1 MRRMLYLT
9 VLALAL
15 AGGMVSIG
23 GTVAPIGTVAQA
35 DNPSGNE
42 SHGGP
47 TCGPACKNKDGEG
60 SCFGC

>member
-1 MRRMLYLT
+1 MRKTLFLT
-9 VLALAL
+9 VLALTL

-23 GTVAPIGTVAQA
+23 GTVAPIGTVALA
-35 DNPSGNE
+35 DNSSGHE
-42 SHGGP
+42 SSGSP